1 MAHAVPCTPKCT
13 VVDVNEDIKIKIKK
27 IEDSVVA
34 SEAATTMPQ
43 PVFEGTAL
51 GSCSGEAP
59 QQMTLAGDLP
69 VLAHEESLVL
79 RAPVV
84 AQEASPS
91 PRSPTGRQEG
101 VGSPREP
108 VAPWSNPETDNE
120 KVTCICALKP
130 MDGAPLAGKSAHGR
144 RRQLPFTGSSDS
156 SGHRNVR
163 VREAPRTGSSSILSE
178 HKAAS
183 SSDSPQEESAPPSS
197 CSARQALSSIGSP
210 EQESASPNS
219 CSGASV
225 DE

>member
-1 MAHAVPCTPKCT
+1 MHSKMYRRRRKRRHQNQNKKNRRQCRGERSRHYDASAGVRRHGVGELLGRSSAA
-13 VVDVNEDIKIKIKK
+13 DDIGGRLA
-27 IEDSVVA
+27 SVGARRVLG
-34 SEAATTMPQ
+34 ATSARRGARSVTIATIANGP
-43 PVFEGTAL
+43 
-51 GSCSGEAP
+51 
-59 QQMTLAGDLP
+59 
-69 VLAHEESLVL
+69 
-79 RAPVV
+79 
-84 AQEASPS
+84 
-91 PRSPTGRQEG
+91 PRGG
-101 VGSPREP
+101 GSPREP